1 MSAKIL
7 VYDGDCPMCEA
18 ISASLVRAGL
28 VPGDR
33 RRTFQSFEEETA
45 QRLLDAGMRDEMAVL
60 DPVSG
65 QIRTGIPGFL
75 WLLRDTRAAW
85 VAALLDRPWMH
96 RVLGAAYHLLG
107 YNRRT
112 LAPPSRPMGI
122 VCECDPEYRPGW
134 LLALIVLLLGFA
146 FGMTALF
153 GAVVAATAADTGLA
167 SPSQGAFRMLV
178 AAGSGW
184 VLLFLL
190 APALP
195 RDRRLPF
202 LGHLGMVMA
211 GGLLVL
217 VPSML
222 LAPLLEGPWMTGALV
237 LSVAASF
244 LVMLRMLRRRLAYLQ
259 LSQAWLAG
267 WVAALWT
274 GAVASI
280 WYFYF

>member
-18 ISASLVRAGL
+18 ISAFLVRAGL

-33 RRTFQSFEEETA
+33 RRTFQSFEVEIA

-60 DPVSG
+60 DPVSD

-85 VAALLDRPWMH
+85 VARLLDRPWMH

-112 LAPPSRPMGI
+112 LAPPSRPVGI
-122 VCECDPEYRPGW
+122 VCDCDPEYRPGW

-146 FGMTALF
+146 LGMTALF
-153 GAVVAATAADTGLA
+153 GAVVAAETGLA
-167 SPSQGAFRMLV
+167 TPAQGAFRMLV

-184 VLLFLL
+184 VLLILL

-195 RDRRLPF
+195 RDRRFPF

-222 LAPLLEGPWMTGALV
+222 LAPLLKGPWIAGLFA
-237 LSVAASF
+237 LSVTASF
-244 LVMLRMLRRRLAYLQ
+244 LLMLRMLRRRLAYLQ
-259 LSQAWLAG
+259 LSPAWLAG
-267 WVAALWT
+267 WVAALWS
-274 GAVASI
+274 GATASI

>member
-7 VYDGDCPMCEA
+7 VYDGDCPMCETM
-18 ISASLVRAGL
+18 SALLVRAGL
-28 VPGDR
+28 VPGER

-60 DPVSG
+60 DRVSD
-65 QIRTGIPGFL
+65 QIRTGVPGFL

-85 VAALLDRPWMH
+85 VASLLDRPWMH
-96 RVLGAAYHLLG
+96 RVLGVAYHLVG

-112 LAPPSRPMGI
+112 LAPPSRPVGI

-153 GAVVAATAADTGLA
+153 GAVVAAETWLA
-167 SPSQGAFRMLV
+167 SPSQGAFRMLL

-190 APALP
+190 VPAIP

-222 LAPLLEGPWMTGALV
+222 LAPLLDGPLMAGVFA
-237 LSVAASF
+237 LSVTASF
-244 LVMLRMLRRRLAYLQ
+244 LLMLRMLRRRLAYLQ
-259 LSQAWLAG
+259 LSRAWLAG
-267 WVAALWT
+267 WAAALWS
-274 GAVASI
+274 GATASI